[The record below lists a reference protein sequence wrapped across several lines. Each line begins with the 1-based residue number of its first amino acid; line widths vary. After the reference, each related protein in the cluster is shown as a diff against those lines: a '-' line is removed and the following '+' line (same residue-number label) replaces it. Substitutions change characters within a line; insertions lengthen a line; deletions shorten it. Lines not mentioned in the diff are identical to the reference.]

1 MKEFKNVMQSLIVS
15 DQNHGQPSGYPG
27 STKTASG
34 KKKFTFDQGE
44 IGEDLKKSFELPDE
58 LVA

>member
-1 MKEFKNVMQSLIVS
+1 MQSLIVS

-44 IGEDLKKSFELPDE
+44 VREDIKKSFELPDE
-58 LVA
+58 

>member
-1 MKEFKNVMQSLIVS
+1 MQSLIVS